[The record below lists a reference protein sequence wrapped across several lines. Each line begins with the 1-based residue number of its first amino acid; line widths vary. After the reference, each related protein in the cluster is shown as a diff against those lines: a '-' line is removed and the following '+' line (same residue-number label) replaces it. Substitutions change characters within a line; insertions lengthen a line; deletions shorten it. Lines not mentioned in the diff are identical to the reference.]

1 MFVENEEDEAQTVE
15 DLGVENNK
23 PFDFLAFV
31 RRSSECK
38 THDCSVRLKTLGQIH
53 KRTTVLLFK
62 KNPDT
67 GRNSQ
72 GLEICPKRSLHGS
85 SELKVAHNYSQ
96 RSMRSLGSVP

>member
-38 THDCSVRLKTLGQIH
+38 THDCSVRLKTLGQMH

-62 KNPDT
+62 KKPGYWKEFSEDLNFVL
-67 GRNSQ
+67 R
-72 GLEICPKRSLHGS
+72 GLYTALQS
-85 SELKVAHNYSQ
+85 SK
-96 RSMRSLGSVP
+96 